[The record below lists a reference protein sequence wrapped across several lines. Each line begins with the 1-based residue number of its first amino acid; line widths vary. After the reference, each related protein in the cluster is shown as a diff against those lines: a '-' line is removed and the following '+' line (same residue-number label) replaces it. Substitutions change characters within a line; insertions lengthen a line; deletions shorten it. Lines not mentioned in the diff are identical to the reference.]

1 MIAELLPEKR
11 AAYMPMSTASMK
23 QETKPAE
30 KPTEKSAEI
39 AGLVKVT
46 DGYVTRYVKERDLK
60 AMEKLGYKKV

>member
-1 MIAELLPEKR
+1 
-11 AAYMPMSTASMK
+11 MPMSTASMK
-23 QETKPAE
+23 PDTKPAE
-30 KPTEKSAEI
+30 KPTEKPAGKPAEI